1 MSQLSGGQRQRI
13 AIAEALVSRP
23 QLLILDEPLTAL
35 DLRNQRDIVTLLAR
49 IRAEL
54 GVTILVVAHD
64 LNPLL
69 GILDGAIYLL
79 DGHAH
84 FDSMDEVVNADLL
97 SHLYGTSDSGRPHS
111 AGRPLH
117 AERLMHTS
125 IMSLGALGYQDNWW
139 QILTSVFMRNA
150 LLGGTLVAL
159 AAGLIGYFIVV
170 RNSAFA
176 AHALAHIGFPG
187 ATGAVLLGLPVTVG
201 LATFCIGGA
210 LIIGAL
216 GKRADEREVATGTVL
231 AAATGLG
238 LFFSSLAT
246 KSSSTVTNV
255 LFGNLLA
262 VTHEQLITFTV
273 AVAVLALVVGFV
285 YRPLLFASVN
295 PEVAGAK
302 GVPVR
307 LLSVVF
313 MALLG
318 LAVTM
323 AVQAVGTLLLFALV
337 VTPAATA
344 IMLTARPGL
353 AMAVSTVLAIV
364 SVWLGL
370 AVVGDVQRATQLR
383 DRQHRVRD
391 LAGGLGGCATYRQS
405 ISKIPTTS
413 HGALIAD
420 PGRPIG

>member
-1 MSQLSGGQRQRI
+1 
-13 AIAEALVSRP
+13 
-23 QLLILDEPLTAL
+23 
-35 DLRNQRDIVTLLAR
+35 
-49 IRAEL
+49 
-54 GVTILVVAHD
+54 
-64 LNPLL
+64 
-69 GILDGAIYLL
+69 
-79 DGHAH
+79 
-84 FDSMDEVVNADLL
+84 
-97 SHLYGTSDSGRPHS
+97 
-111 AGRPLH
+111 
-117 AERLMHTS
+117 
-125 IMSLGALGYQDNWW
+125 
-139 QILTSVFMRNA
+139 MRNA
-150 LLGGTLVAL
+150 LIGGTLVAL

-201 LATFCIGGA
+201 LAVFCVGGA
-210 LIIGAL
+210 LVIGAL

-262 VTHEQLITFTV
+262 VTHEQLVMFGV
-273 AVAVLALVVGFV
+273 ALAVIAVVVAFV

-295 PEVAGAK
+295 AEVAEAK

-307 LLSVVF
+307 VLSVIF

-344 IMLTARPGL
+344 ILLTARPAV
-353 AMAVSTVLAIV
+353 AMAVATALAVV
-364 SVWLGL
+364 SVWAGL
-370 AVVGDVQRATQLR
+370 TLSAVFNVPPSFVITTIVCTVWLIVWLVAQRTGR
-383 DRQHRVRD
+383 DRG
-391 LAGGLGGCATYRQS
+391 APAA
-405 ISKIPTTS
+405 S
-413 HGALIAD
+413 HGAPVVEA
-420 PGRPIG
+420 

>member
-1 MSQLSGGQRQRI
+1 
-13 AIAEALVSRP
+13 
-23 QLLILDEPLTAL
+23 
-35 DLRNQRDIVTLLAR
+35 
-49 IRAEL
+49 
-54 GVTILVVAHD
+54 
-64 LNPLL
+64 
-69 GILDGAIYLL
+69 
-79 DGHAH
+79 
-84 FDSMDEVVNADLL
+84 
-97 SHLYGTSDSGRPHS
+97 
-111 AGRPLH
+111 
-117 AERLMHTS
+117 MHTS
-125 IMSLGALGYQDNWW
+125 IIALGALGYQDNWW
-139 QILTSVFMRNA
+139 QILTSAFMRNA

-159 AAGLIGYFIVV
+159 AAGLIGFFIVV

-273 AVAVLALVVGFV
+273 AVAVLALVIGFV

-370 AVVGDVQRATQLR
+370 ALSAMFNVPPSFVIVSIVCVIWLVVWAVAQRTGVDQ
-383 DRQHRVRD
+383 
-391 LAGGLGGCATYRQS
+391 
-405 ISKIPTTS
+405 KIPTAS